1 MDYDIGDDT
10 KIFEDLPC
18 CGDSFDTLSVMGIV
32 RNILKLFNIYSKL
45 IHNIFMHKA
54 IKKNNCLLLC
64 LIIFLILNGEVIG
77 KDNPVYSS
85 VNDTDKEKLFFETSE
100 TESSDLLI
108 REHVLEQ
115 FPIISEDDLNK
126 ILLSKTI
133 TPVSYTSSDSSLN
146 SASGNSFRVSFEVS
160 KNFLVDTAK
169 ILWALN
175 LPSFESKIYQLYEG
189 KEIYIDTWPNVV
201 GTIKTKTYTGNFQA
215 YRIRN
220 WPFYKDPE
228 PSKASLP
235 PTPPG
240 PGNPLGLFVVHYDQ
254 NSLRYFHGT
263 NKNGLLSSKMRNL
276 SHGCVR
282 NDNNNI
288 AEMKEFIIKRV
299 VKSKD
304 LSGWLGSKKTLIYD
318 FEEIDKFPVK
328 ITYNTFEMDKD
339 QAGNFIILYKDIY
352 NYSNPNNIDEDW
364 NDTGLITLTNK
375 ENLKAEYR
383 KKFGKD
389 IQDDALDLMIDYL
402 INNGEEY
409 ERYYVEDLKTKFML
423 KN

>member
-1 MDYDIGDDT
+1 MQ
-10 KIFEDLPC
+10 KIFRINYFLMTYLLLLILTA
-18 CGDSFDTLSVMGIV
+18 G
-32 RNILKLFNIYSKL
+32 ILK
-45 IHNIFMHKA
+45 
-54 IKKNNCLLLC
+54 
-64 LIIFLILNGEVIG
+64 G
-77 KDNPVYSS
+77 KDNPAFRSA
-85 VNDTDKEKLFFETSE
+85 NDTDIDKEKLFFETSE
-100 TESSDLLI
+100 TESSDQLI
-108 REHVLEQ
+108 IDHVLEQ
-115 FPIISEDDLNK
+115 FPIISEIDLNK
-126 ILLSKTI
+126 ILMSKTI
-133 TPVSYTSSDSSLN
+133 TAISNTSNDSSLN
-146 SASGNSFRVSFEVS
+146 SASGNSFRVSFEIP

-175 LPSFESKIYQLYEG
+175 LPSFESKIFQLYDG

-215 YRIRN
+215 YRVRN

-282 NDNNNI
+282 NDNDNI
-288 AEMKEFIIKRV
+288 AKMKEFIIKRV

-339 QAGNFIILYKDIY
+339 QSGNYIILFKDIY
-352 NYSNPNNIDEDW
+352 NYSNPNNIDEEW
-364 NDTGLITLTNK
+364 NDTGLIALTNK
-375 ENLKAEYR
+375 ENLKAEYI

-389 IQDDALDLMIDYL
+389 IQEDALDLIIDYL
-402 INNGEEY
+402 INNGKEY
-409 ERYYVEDLKTKFML
+409 EKYYVEDLKTKFLL

>member
-1 MDYDIGDDT
+1 MQ
-10 KIFEDLPC
+10 KIFKINY
-18 CGDSFDTLSVMGIV
+18 F
-32 RNILKLFNIYSKL
+32 L
-45 IHNIFMHKA
+45 ITY
-54 IKKNNCLLLC
+54 LLL
-64 LIIFLILNGEVIG
+64 LILTAGNLKG
-77 KDNPVYSS
+77 KDNPAFRHA
-85 VNDTDKEKLFFETSE
+85 NDTDIDKEKLFFETSE
-100 TESSDLLI
+100 TESSDQLI
-108 REHVLEQ
+108 IDHVLEQ
-115 FPIISEDDLNK
+115 FPIISEVDLNK

-133 TPVSYTSSDSSLN
+133 TAISNTSSDSTLN
-146 SASGNSFRVSFEVS
+146 SASGNSFKVSFEIP

-175 LPSFESKIYQLYEG
+175 LPGFESKIYQLYEG

-282 NDNNNI
+282 NDNDNI
-288 AEMKEFIIKRV
+288 AKMKEFIIKRV

-339 QAGNFIILYKDIY
+339 QSGNYIILYKDIY
-352 NYSNPNNIDEDW
+352 NYSNPNNIDDKW

-389 IQDDALDLMIDYL
+389 IQEDALDLMIDYL
-402 INNGEEY
+402 INNGKEY
-409 ERYYVEDLKTKFML
+409 EKYYVEDLKTKFLL

>member
-1 MDYDIGDDT
+1 M
-10 KIFEDLPC
+10 LN
-18 CGDSFDTLSVMGIV
+18 M
-32 RNILKLFNIYSKL
+32 L
-45 IHNIFMHKA
+45 I
-54 IKKNNCLLLC
+54 KN
-64 LIIFLILNGEVIG
+64 FLIRQTLIFFFLLSSCLYG
-77 KDNPVYSS
+77 KDNPGYITADDSDID
-85 VNDTDKEKLFFETSE
+85 NEKLFFETSE
-100 TESSDLLI
+100 TESSDQLI

-115 FPIISEDDLNK
+115 FPIISDDDLNK
-126 ILLSKTI
+126 ILLTKTI
-133 TPVSYTSSDSSLN
+133 TTITNSATDSTLN
-146 SASGNSFRVSFEVS
+146 SASGNNYRVSFEVP

-175 LPSFESKIYQLYEG
+175 LPSFESKLYQLYEG
-189 KEIYIDTWPNVV
+189 KEIYIDTWPNVI
-201 GTIKTKTYTGNFQA
+201 GKASTKTYTGNFQA

-220 WPFYKDPE
+220 WPSYKDPE
-228 PSKASLP
+228 PDKASLP

-282 NDNNNI
+282 NDNGNI
-288 AEMKEFIIKRV
+288 AKMKEFIIKRV

-304 LSGWLGSKKTLIYD
+304 LSGWLNSKKTLIYD

-339 QAGNFIILYKDIY
+339 QLGNYIILYKDIY
-352 NYSNPNNIDEDW
+352 NYSNSNNIDEEW
-364 NDTGLITLTNK
+364 NDAGLITLTNK
-375 ENLKAEYR
+375 DNLKAEYR

-389 IQDDALDLMIDYL
+389 IQDDALDLIIDYL

-409 ERYYVEDLKTKFML
+409 EKYYVEDLKSKFML

>member
-1 MDYDIGDDT
+1 MQN
-10 KIFEDLPC
+10 IFKK
-18 CGDSFDTLSVMGIV
+18 
-32 RNILKLFNIYSKL
+32 NILALTFIIL
-45 IHNIFMHKA
+45 I
-54 IKKNNCLLLC
+54 
-64 LIIFLILNGEVIG
+64 ILNGSLSAVE
-77 KDNPVYSS
+77 NPYKVSG
-85 VNDTDKEKLFFETSE
+85 NDTGISEPKVFNETDKEKLYFETSD
-100 TESSDLLI
+100 TESSDQLI

-126 ILLSKTI
+126 IILTKVI
-133 TPVSYTSSDSSLN
+133 TEVSTASTDSSLN
-146 SASGNSFRVSFEVS
+146 SASGNTFKVSFEVP
-160 KNFLVDTAK
+160 KNFLADTAK
-169 ILWALN
+169 ILWSLN

-189 KEIYIDTWPNVV
+189 KEIYIDTWPNVI
-201 GTIKTKTYTGNFQA
+201 GAPKTKTYTGNFQA
-215 YRIRN
+215 YRVRN

-263 NKNGLLSSKMRNL
+263 NKNSLLSSKMRNL

-282 NDNNNI
+282 NDNGNI
-288 AEMKEFIIKRV
+288 AKMKEFIIKRV

-304 LSGWLGSKKTLIYD
+304 LSGWLNSKKTLIYD
-318 FEEIDKFPVK
+318 FEEIDKFPVG
-328 ITYNTFEMDKD
+328 ITYNTFDMDKD
-339 QAGNFIILYKDIY
+339 QMGNFIILYKDIY
-352 NYSNPNNIDEDW
+352 NYSNPNNIDEEW

-375 ENLKAEYR
+375 DNLKAEYR

-389 IQDDALDLMIDYL
+389 IQDDALDLIIDYL

-409 ERYYVEDLKTKFML
+409 EKYYVEDLKTKFLL

>member
-1 MDYDIGDDT
+1 MQ
-10 KIFEDLPC
+10 KIF
-18 CGDSFDTLSVMGIV
+18 
-32 RNILKLFNIYSKL
+32 
-45 IHNIFMHKA
+45 
-54 IKKNNCLLLC
+54 KNNTLTFTG
-64 LIIFLILNGEVIG
+64 LILFLILIG
-77 KDNPVYSS
+77 NLYAIDNPVKGSG
-85 VNDTDKEKLFFETSE
+85 NDTGLNVSNKSNEIDKEKLYFETSE
-100 TESSDLLI
+100 TESSDQLI

-115 FPIISEDDLNK
+115 FPIISDDDLNK
-126 ILLSKTI
+126 ILLTKTI
-133 TPVSYTSSDSSLN
+133 TTINNSPTDSTLN
-146 SASGNSFRVSFEVS
+146 SASGNTYRVSFEVP

-169 ILWALN
+169 ILWVLN
-175 LPSFESKIYQLYEG
+175 LPSFESKLYQLYEG
-189 KEIYIDTWPNVV
+189 KEIYIDTWPNVI
-201 GTIKTKTYTGNFQA
+201 GKAGTKTYTGNFQA

-228 PSKASLP
+228 PDKASLP

-282 NDNNNI
+282 NDNGNI
-288 AEMKEFIIKRV
+288 AKMKEFIIKRV

-304 LSGWLGSKKTLIYD
+304 LSGWLNSKKTLIYD

-339 QAGNFIILYKDIY
+339 QLGNYIILYKDIY
-352 NYSNPNNIDEDW
+352 NYSNSNNIDEEW
-364 NDTGLITLTNK
+364 NDAGLITLTNK
-375 ENLKAEYR
+375 DNLKAEYR

-389 IQDDALDLMIDYL
+389 IQDEALDLIIDYL

-409 ERYYVEDLKTKFML
+409 EKYYVEDLKSKFML